1 MLFVIIVQAGVVQL
15 LHAMILAIVV
25 WQDFFVVGVRN
36 SIILKFETF
45 KRSPLV
51 NTDIVVLFKRVM
63 IVTTF
68 VLRIPALLLSIA
80 IEVILV
86 SKAILL
92 FAIVASIAV
101 QLRLVS
107 VVVQVEE
114 LVIERVPIVIES

>member
-1 MLFVIIVQAGVVQL
+1 MQAGVVQL

-51 NTDIVVLFKRVM
+51 NTDIVVLFKRIM

-92 FAIVASIAV
+92 FAIVASIAM

>member
-1 MLFVIIVQAGVVQL
+1 MLFVIIVQAGIVQL

-51 NTDIVVLFKRVM
+51 NTDIVVLFKRIM

-92 FAIVASIAV
+92 LALVAPIAV

>member
-51 NTDIVVLFKRVM
+51 NTDIVVLFKRIM

-92 FAIVASIAV
+92 FAIVASIAM